1 MTEQPDRQI
10 LFDEWSA
17 RYDNCTE
24 SNEFPFIDFR
34 DVLFSVLNHSDIN
47 ENCSVL
53 ELGIGT
59 GMLATMYADI
69 AKDIT
74 GVDFSPKM
82 VERCKTNVP
91 EARIFQADVTK
102 PFDFLDEQKFDRVV
116 SNYLFHEFCDEAK
129 LQIIER
135 CFGDHIK
142 EAGFMVIGD
151 ISFED
156 RTGLDECRNRNLDL
170 WDDDEFYWDID
181 TPYGPAPKTCEYPI
195 LIAITGFLIFFTLEC
210 PALLLCQF
218 NHIKT
223 WNAVCCTYL
232 RYFLLRVLV
241 LFRNHGNLIFHRG
254 GNDKSITG

>member
-1 MTEQPDRQI
+1 VTEQPDRQT

-24 SNEFPFIDFR
+24 SNEFPFIDFK
-34 DVLFSVLNHSDIN
+34 DVLFSVLSHSDIN

-59 GMLATMYADI
+59 GMLTTMYADI

-91 EARIFQADVTK
+91 GARIFQADVTK
-102 PFDFLDEQKFDRVV
+102 PFDFLDGQKFDRVI
-116 SNYLFHEFCDEAK
+116 SNYLFHEFCDATK

-156 RTGLDECRNRNLDL
+156 RTRLDECKNRNLDL
-170 WDDDEFYWDID
+170 WDDDEFYWDAD
-181 TPYGPAPKTCEYPI
+181 TLVKRISYLGYLVSYSQI
-195 LIAITGFLIFFTLEC
+195 SEC
-210 PALLLCQF
+210 AGVCV
-218 NHIKT
+218 IKRKR
-223 WNAVCCTYL
+223 AQ
-232 RYFLLRVLV
+232 
-241 LFRNHGNLIFHRG
+241 G
-254 GNDKSITG
+254 DSDP